1 MQCNAMKKNWVTQ
14 SMYVQTIGRGSYAFY
29 GRLVWNNLLSALPEC
44 FMCENYNDNL
54 SKYG

>member
-14 SMYVQTIGRGSYAFY
+14 SMYVQTIGRGSFAFY

-54 SKYG
+54 SK